1 MEQFTPT
8 VEWMERNYYLLNDE
22 LFDGKLGKCDFK
34 IDNSKGQ
41 WNVLGYFELQNQIS
55 YNKRNRRL
63 IFIQD
68 YDFKNGCHS
77 YGEIDY
83 RNFAYVCKPLIA
95 LNGNFTGSEYDTMCT
110 LIHEMC
116 HYYNYMN
123 GYAPTRAHGKEF
135 KNACLLVDKKSVGKY
150 SYNNIINSEES
161 SLRLTDDAK
170 NIKKLQDDKKR
181 ERFIKTIKVL
191 IIFRGREIL
200 MLTSTSQ
207 KLIDEY
213 IDLWFN
219 YKKDHVAYI
228 LLEDERF
235 NGVIYDLRYRTNVK
249 SFKFFNV
256 TKDKDVMEMVDNITE
271 YNIISSKDK
280 RDNAKDVISE
290 DVMIRNIIREVIEEY
305 IGGEIIEIPK
315 GYNLG
320 KQTPLDLL

>member
-55 YNKRNRRL
+55 YNKQTKRL
-63 IFIQD
+63 E
-68 YDFKNGCHS
+68 FKKNDNS
-77 YGEIDY
+77 YGKIDY
-83 RNFAYVCKPLIA
+83 CNFVYVCKPLIA
-95 LNGNFTGSEYDTMCT
+95 LNGNFTGSEYDTTCT

-135 KNACLLVDKKSVGKY
+135 KNACLLVSKKSGGKY
-150 SYNNIINSEES
+150 TYNNIFNSEES
-161 SLRLTDDAK
+161 SLRLTDDAL
-170 NIKKLQDDKKR
+170 NVKKLQDEKKR
-181 ERFIKTIKVL
+181 NRFIKTIKVL
-191 IIFRGREIL
+191 IIFRGSETI
-200 MLTSTSQ
+200 MLTSSSQ
-207 KLIDEY
+207 KVIDEY

-219 YKKDHVAYI
+219 NIDNHDAYI

-235 NGVIYDLRYRTNVK
+235 NEVIYDLRYRTNIRRV
-249 SFKFFNV
+249 SFFNV
-256 TKDKDVMEMVDNITE
+256 TKNKDVMEMV
-271 YNIISSKDK
+271 YNIQDYNVIDYKDK
-280 RDNAKDVISE
+280 QDNAKEEISE
-290 DVMIRNIIREVIEEY
+290 GEIRIRNIIREVIEEY
-305 IGGEIIEIPK
+305 IGDEMIEIPN

-320 KQTPLDLL
+320 KQTPLELL